1 MKTLLA
7 VSGSN
12 RSNSKNSQILHRIKL
27 EYAGVTQI
35 EIFDAIDT
43 LPHFNPDIESVH
55 NETLFNWRKALIQA
69 DAIIISTPEYAH
81 GIPGSLKNA
90 LDWVVGSGELVDKK
104 IGLIFSSTS
113 EANFV
118 QIQLLEVLKT
128 MSARVSTEWSFKASG
143 VEVTPEVKNII
154 EKLLI

>member
-12 RSNSKNSQILHRIKL
+12 RSDSKNSKILRILKD
-27 EYAGVTQI
+27 EYAGKVHV

-43 LPHFNPDIESVH
+43 LPHFNPDIEFNPNDS
-55 NETLFNWRKALIQA
+55 LFKWRKALIQA
-69 DAIIISTPEYAH
+69 DAILISTPEYAH

-90 LDWVVGSGELVDKK
+90 LDWIVGSGELMDKK
-104 IGLIFSSTS
+104 IGLLFTSSS
-113 EANFV
+113 EAMFV
-118 QIQLLEVLKT
+118 QVQLLEVLKT
-128 MSARVSTEWSFKASG
+128 MSARVSSEWSFKTSG
-143 VEVTPEVKNII
+143 VEITPEVKSII

>member
-12 RSNSKNSQILHRIKL
+12 RSDSKNSQLLRRIQE
-27 EYAGVTQI
+27 EYARIVQV
-35 EIFDAIDT
+35 EIFDAIDR
-43 LPHFNPDIESVH
+43 LPHFNPDIEFAP
-55 NETLFNWRKALIQA
+55 NDDLFKWRKALIQA
-69 DAIIISTPEYAH
+69 DAVLISTPEYAH

-90 LDWVVGSGELVDKK
+90 LDWVVGSGELMDKK
-104 IGLIFSSTS
+104 IGLIFSSSS
-113 EANFV
+113 EAMFV
-118 QIQLLEVLKT
+118 QVQLLEVLKT
-128 MSARVSTEWSFKASG
+128 MSARVSADWSFKTSG